1 MSMRASILANNPLA
15 ITRELDG
22 KYELLLE
29 IKSKF
34 PEIEA
39 VANMDIDAI
48 LAALEAGQ
56 DFTGI
61 TVVTGPVTSWDAD
74 NKVLTVAT
82 VKGDDGPEGPQGPEG
97 ADGPRGLTGLRGIA
111 GADGVDGAD
120 GLNGAA
126 GTNGLNGMVPILEF
140 NIDTDGDL
148 AYEVVGYEE
157 GPTLGERFPT
167 QEW

>member
-1 MSMRASILANNPLA
+1 MRASILANNPLA

-48 LAALEAGQ
+48 LAELEAAQ

-61 TVVTGPVTSWDAD
+61 TVVSGPVTSWDGI
-74 NKVLTVAT
+74 NKILTVAT
-82 VKGDDGPEGPQGPEG
+82 VKGDQGIQGIQGLQGATGPVGPIGPK
-97 ADGPRGLTGLRGIA
+97 GLTGAAGVNGTNGTNGI
-111 GADGVDGAD
+111 
-120 GLNGAA
+120 N
-126 GTNGLNGMVPILEF
+126 GTNGLNGMVPIMEF
-140 NIDTDGDL
+140 SLDAEGNL

-157 GPTLGERFPT
+157 GEVSDWVIPV

>member
-1 MSMRASILANNPLA
+1 MRASILANNPLA

-61 TVVTGPVTSWDAD
+61 AVVTGPVTSWDPI
-74 NKVLTVAT
+74 NKILVVAT
-82 VKGDDGPEGPQGPEG
+82 VQGEQGIQGIPGPVGSDGRQGERGPI
-97 ADGPRGLTGLRGIA
+97 GLTGANGTN
-111 GADGVDGAD
+111 GTN
-120 GLNGAA
+120 GLNGA
-126 GTNGLNGMVPILEF
+126 GGYNGLNGMVPILQF
-140 NIDTDGDL
+140 SIDMDGDL
-148 AYEVVGYEE
+148 SYETVGYEE
-157 GPTLGERFPT
+157 GPTLGDRFPT

>member
-1 MSMRASILANNPLA
+1 MAMRASSLANNPLA
-15 ITRELDG
+15 ITRELEG

-39 VANMDIDAI
+39 VANMDINAI

-61 TVVTGPVTSWDAD
+61 TVVTGPVTSWDPI
-74 NKVLTVAT
+74 NKILVVAT
-82 VKGDDGPEGPQGPEG
+82 VQGKQGIQGIPGPVGSDGRQGERGPIGLPG
-97 ADGPRGLTGLRGIA
+97 A
-111 GADGVDGAD
+111 
-120 GLNGAA
+120 N
-126 GTNGLNGMVPILEF
+126 GTNGLNGLNGASGNDGLNGMVPVLQF
-140 NIDTDGDL
+140 SIDLDGDL
-148 AYEVVGYEE
+148 SYEVVGYEE
-157 GPTLGERFPT
+157 GPALGERFHV

>member
-1 MSMRASILANNPLA
+1 MAMRASSLANNPLA

-48 LAALEAGQ
+48 LAELEEAQ

-61 TVVTGPVTSWDAD
+61 TVVTGPATSWDPI
-74 NKVLTVAT
+74 NKILTVAA
-82 VKGDDGPEGPQGPEG
+82 VKGDTGLQGPQGPQGVTGPRGFTGPMGIRG
-97 ADGPRGLTGLRGIA
+97 ADGTNGIN
-111 GADGVDGAD
+111 
-120 GLNGAA
+120 GLNGAS
-126 GTNGLNGMVPILEF
+126 GYNGLNGMVPILEF
-140 NIDTDGDL
+140 SIDFDGDL

-157 GPTLGERFPT
+157 GPALGDRFPT